1 MVAWPPPSLVC
12 TVAVLLRV
20 GIAAAGVM
28 SRRRVHQQQS
38 GSSGAPARHHDDVV
52 EDSAAAPAAAAAAEP
67 VMLLP
72 ELVGR
77 LLNEAAARVDDE
89 AIRLDDGVV
98 WKPLREPDQVKAAG
112 EHVSGL
118 PEVKNELQS
127 IDEAAAAAALENDVF
142 PSRFQSSAVGSRLRQ
157 QAAEKRAPIETAAL
171 APPEDRELARTGAD
185 MAQNHASGSS
195 NSGGKDAAN
204 RPGTPKSRRIP
215 QEPPNHNKADA
226 ASKDAS
232 LTANH
237 AREEEQDVV
246 VVANGNKRKGGDDA
260 LAGAPIEVGSKA
272 TMTETLDVAD
282 AGVQADASPAEARL
296 PSDAQQSKTTAEPRK
311 RVATTVDREMQTST
325 SKKSSTRERYSQT
338 LPTTPTL
345 YSMATQ
351 TDVQDAPWYLCRSSA
366 QKKKL
371 AVIISAVFVLVYFIL
386 CYGLVNAAREM
397 YAEHVFEELDFL

>member
-127 IDEAAAAAALENDVF
+127 IDEAAAAALENDVF

-157 QAAEKRAPIETAAL
+157 QAAEKGAPIETAAL

-185 MAQNHASGSS
+185 MAQNNASGSS

-215 QEPPNHNKADA
+215 QDPPNHNKADA

-232 LTANH
+232 LSANR

-246 VVANGNKRKGGDDA
+246 VADDNKRKGGDDA
-260 LAGAPIEVGSKA
+260 LYGALEVGSKA

>member
-38 GSSGAPARHHDDVV
+38 GSSPSGAARHHDDVV
-52 EDSAAAPAAAAAAEP
+52 EDGAAAADP

-89 AIRLDDGVV
+89 AVRLDDGVV

-118 PEVKNELQS
+118 PEVKNELRS
-127 IDEAAAAAALENDVF
+127 IDEAAAVVESDVF
-142 PSRFQSSAVGSRLRQ
+142 PSRFQSSAVASRLRQ
-157 QAAEKRAPIETAAL
+157 QAAEKAAPIKTAIL
-171 APPEDRELARTGAD
+171 EDRDPGTDAD
-185 MAQNHASGSS
+185 MAQNHPSGSN
-195 NSGGKDAAN
+195 NSGKDAAN
-204 RPGTPKSRRIP
+204 RSGTPTNQRIP
-215 QEPPNHNKADA
+215 QEPNHDDKADA
-226 ASKDAS
+226 CDDAS
-232 LTANH
+232 ATTNR
-237 AREEEQDVV
+237 AREEQRDVV
-246 VVANGNKRKGGDDA
+246 AVDDNLKGDDS
-260 LAGAPIEVGSKA
+260 LPGGPEVGSKA
-272 TMTETLDVAD
+272 TLTETLDVAD
-282 AGVQADASPAEARL
+282 ASVQVDAAPAEEARL
-296 PSDAQQSKTTAEPRK
+296 PPDAQPVTTTAEPRK
-311 RVATTVDREMQTST
+311 RVATVDREMQTAT
-325 SKKSSTRERYSQT
+325 PSKKSSTKDRQSQT

-351 TDVQDAPWYLCRSSA
+351 TEFQDAPWYAFRTSV

-371 AVIISAVFVLVYFIL
+371 AAIISAVFVLVYFIL

>member
-38 GSSGAPARHHDDVV
+38 GSSPSGAARHHDDVV
-52 EDSAAAPAAAAAAEP
+52 DDGAADP

-89 AIRLDDGVV
+89 AVRLDDGVV

-118 PEVKNELQS
+118 PEVKHELRS
-127 IDEAAAAAALENDVF
+127 IDEAAAVVESDVF
-142 PSRFQSSAVGSRLRQ
+142 PSRFQSSAVASRLRQ
-157 QAAEKRAPIETAAL
+157 QAAQKGAPIKTAIL
-171 APPEDRELARTGAD
+171 EDREPGTDAD
-185 MAQNHASGSS
+185 MAQNHPSGSN
-195 NSGGKDAAN
+195 NSGKDAEN
-204 RPGTPKSRRIP
+204 RSGTPRNQRIP
-215 QEPPNHNKADA
+215 QEPNHDDKADT
-226 ASKDAS
+226 SDDAS
-232 LTANH
+232 ATANP
-237 AREEEQDVV
+237 AGKEQRDVV
-246 VVANGNKRKGGDDA
+246 AVDDNPKGDDS
-260 LAGAPIEVGSKA
+260 LTGGPEVGSKA
-272 TMTETLDVAD
+272 TLTETLEVAD
-282 AGVQADASPAEARL
+282 AGVQVDAAPAEEARL
-296 PSDAQQSKTTAEPRK
+296 PPDAQPVTTTTTAEPRK
-311 RVATTVDREMQTST
+311 RGATVDREMQTASN
-325 SKKSSTRERYSQT
+325 KSSTRDRQSQT

-351 TDVQDAPWYLCRSSA
+351 TDIQDAPWYAFRTSV

-371 AVIISAVFVLVYFIL
+371 AAIISAVFVLVYFIL

-397 YAEHVFEELDFL
+397 YAEHIFEELDFL

>member
-127 IDEAAAAAALENDVF
+127 IDEAAAAALENDVF

-232 LTANH
+232 LTANR

-246 VVANGNKRKGGDDA
+246 VVANDNKRKGGDDA
-260 LAGAPIEVGSKA
+260 LAGAPSK
-272 TMTETLDVAD
+272 DVAD